1 MMSKGLFIVVSA
13 PSGTGKSSICDGL
26 MKACPEITFLFL
38 IPPGRHVRM
47 KKTAKLFFISKKEFQ
62 KRLYRANLSNG
73 LKTMV
78 IFMVLQRKWWKNF
91 FKREKIY
98 YLILNRVV
106 QKIERKDK
114 RGYLCFYSA
123 PSKEEL
129 LRRLRNRGCETEDII
144 QQRFKQAENEIKEI
158 MV

>member
-26 MKACPEITFLFL
+26 MKACPEITFSVSHTSRT
-38 IPPGRHVRM
+38 PRPDEKNG
-47 KKTAKLFFISKKEFQ
+47 KNYFFISKKEFQ

-106 QKIERKDK
+106 QK
-114 RGYLCFYSA
+114 
-123 PSKEEL
+123 
-129 LRRLRNRGCETEDII
+129 N
-144 QQRFKQAENEIKEI
+144 
-158 MV
+158 